1 MGRGSTLALLNRFL
15 KDMLV
20 HRRRLAIVIV
30 TILGASFATLLGPY
44 ILEVAIDKYILAGR
58 YAELPFIAGVYLI
71 VLILQWIFTSS
82 RDWYIDVFGQDILYD
97 LRNRLMEKG
106 LRAHA
111 DFYEDKR
118 TGDLVSRI
126 INDTSYVNDVLVSG
140 LLGGIGDFGNLLGI
154 IIAMSFLDPS
164 LTLVALVNI
173 PIMVVIAI
181 YFGGRMRRVYRDTRE
196 KIAKVSSI
204 VEETVSG
211 VETIR
216 AYGRESLA
224 EKEFKKASFETYKA
238 YMKAAIY
245 MGLFWPL
252 MNISSILSI
261 TTVLVAGAYFIYIG
275 VTTIG
280 IVVAFIQYVQRFRGP
295 INNLVSMYDS
305 LQSALAS
312 LERIY
317 EIIDTPEEE
326 DAGVRVER
334 IHGMVEYKDVWFE
347 YKPGNPVI
355 RGVSFKIE
363 PGMNVALVGHTGA
376 GKTTLVNLLLRF
388 HDPISGEILLNK
400 LDTRDISRSSLRRRI
415 GYVPQETYLFPSTIL
430 ENIRIVK
437 PEASRD
443 DVIEACKKLGIHEFI
458 ERLPNSY
465 DTDVG
470 EAGKRLSTGE
480 KQLISLARAMLR
492 DPDIIILDEALSSVD
507 PKTEEIVR
515 RAMYRLLHNRT
526 AIIIAHRLAVT
537 QDVDKVIVLEDGQV
551 VEEGVFQELME
562 RKGRFYKLYKTQEEG
577 VLAPVGN

>member
-1 MGRGSTLALLNRFL
+1 MRGESTLALLNRFL

-20 HRRRLAIVIV
+20 HRRRLVVVIATV
-30 TILGASFATLLGPY
+30 LGASFATLLGPY

-71 VLILQWIFTSS
+71 VLILQWIFIAS
-82 RDWYIDVFGQDILYD
+82 RDWYINVFGQDILYD
-97 LRNRLMEKG
+97 LRNRLMEKS
-106 LRAHA
+106 LKAHA
-111 DFYEDKR
+111 EFYESKR

-126 INDTSYVNDVLVSG
+126 INDTSYVNDILVSG

-173 PIMVVIAI
+173 PIMVIIAR

-216 AYGRESLA
+216 AYGREGLA
-224 EKEFKKASFETYKA
+224 EEEFKKASFETYKA

-252 MNISSILSI
+252 MNITSMLSI
-261 TTVLVAGAYFIYIG
+261 TTVLAAGAYFIFIG

-280 IVVAFIQYVQRFRGP
+280 VVVAFIQYVQRFRGP

-326 DAGVRVER
+326 DTGVRIKRLQGR
-334 IHGMVEYKDVWFE
+334 IEYRNVWFE
-347 YKPGNPVI
+347 YEPGNPVI
-355 RGVSFKIE
+355 RDISFVIE
-363 PGMNVALVGHTGA
+363 PNTNIALVGHTGA

-388 HDPISGEILLNK
+388 HDPINGEILLDK
-400 LDTRDISRSSLRRRI
+400 LDIRDISRSSLRRRI

-437 PEASRD
+437 PKADRD
-443 DVIEACKKLGIHEFI
+443 DVIQACKKLGIHEFI
-458 ERLPNSY
+458 ERLPNGY
-465 DTDVG
+465 DTDAG

-515 RAMYRLLHNRT
+515 RAMYRLLNDRT

-537 QDVDKVIVLEDGQV
+537 QDVDKIIVLEDGQV
-551 VEEGVFQELME
+551 VEEGVFHELMKK
-562 RKGRFYKLYKTQEEG
+562 KGKFYKLYKTQEEG
-577 VLAPVGN
+577 VLASIGR